1 MKNIQTIPT
10 APGPNPTMNST
21 MKFQIPLPTD
31 PLYCPSLSC
40 AVYDY
45 IFRGLSQPLIGTFA
59 LPIGELIHELAAE
72 RKRETAA
79 IRYIVEQ
86 IREIDEKGVMIPDF
100 GNTSINN

>member
-1 MKNIQTIPT
+1 
-10 APGPNPTMNST
+10 MNST

-45 IFRGLSQPLIGTFA
+45 IFRGFSQPLIGTFA

-72 RKRETAA
+72 RSRETKA
-79 IRYIVEQ
+79 IRDIVEQ
-86 IREIDEKGVMIPDF
+86 IRKIDAEGVMVQDY
-100 GNTSINN
+100 GNTSI